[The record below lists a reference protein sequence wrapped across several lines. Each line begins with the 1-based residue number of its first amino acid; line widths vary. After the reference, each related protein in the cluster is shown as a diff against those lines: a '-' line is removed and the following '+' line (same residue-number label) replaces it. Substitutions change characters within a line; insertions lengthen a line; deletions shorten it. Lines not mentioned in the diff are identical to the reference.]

1 MRPILRQLWLSSVTL
16 TRSHYPPD
24 CRTLLQHPES
34 PAFVRPRMGD
44 LQRGFS
50 DTATGRPRG
59 RGTGAVWT
67 SSLGVEGSLRNPDTP
82 GGRHGGEAEAAAV
95 HRRVQGG

>member
-16 TRSHYPPD
+16 ARSHYPPD

-59 RGTGAVWT
+59 QGTGAVRHASPTPTASAT
-67 SSLGVEGSLRNPDTP
+67 SGLIERP
-82 GGRHGGEAEAAAV
+82 
-95 HRRVQGG
+95 